1 MTTQTARRTF
11 SAPAA
16 PTRHVRIDQ
25 AIDHALAE
33 HRLVGAVVLVA
44 EHGHL
49 VYRRA
54 AGFAD
59 REAGLPMRE
68 NSVFRLASVTK
79 PIIAA
84 AVMRLVEQGR
94 LALDAP
100 VTRWLPYFTP
110 RLPDGRTPTITLH
123 HLLAHNAGLGYGFYE
138 TEDGIYHRLGISDG
152 LGLPVITLE
161 ENLRRLAA
169 APLYFEPGSAWL
181 YSLSYDVLGAVI
193 EQASGQPLPQ
203 AVATLVTGPLQ
214 MRDTAFVAR
223 EPSRLAVPYADGTP
237 EPQRMTAA
245 MAVPV
250 TGTPDNFVHFAP
262 DRALDANAYPSG
274 GAGMVGTAGDV
285 LCLLEAIRRDDAKLL
300 SAASRARMTSLQAGA
315 EAQAQGPGWGFG
327 YGGAVLADPAV
338 ALTPQSPGTLQWGG
352 VYGHH
357 WFVDPA
363 RDLTVV
369 ALTNTTFE
377 GMWGRFTTALRD
389 AVYERP
395 SAN

>member
-1 MTTQTARRTF
+1 MTTQTARR
-11 SAPAA
+11 AHAA
-16 PTRHVRIDQ
+16 PTRHAQIDQ

-123 HLLAHNAGLGYGFYE
+123 HLLAHSAGLGYGFCE
-138 TEDGIYHRLGISDG
+138 TEDGVYHRLGISDG
-152 LGLPVITLE
+152 LDSPGITLQ

-181 YSLSYDVLGAVI
+181 YSLAYDVLGAVI
-193 EQASGQPLPQ
+193 EQATGQTLPQ
-203 AVATLVTGPLQ
+203 AVAALVTEPLQ

-223 EPSRLAVPYADGTP
+223 EPSRLAVPYADGSP
-237 EPQRMTAA
+237 APQRMTATT
-245 MAVPV
+245 AVPL
-250 TGTPDNFVHFAP
+250 TGTPDNIVHFAP
-262 DRALDANAYPSG
+262 HRALDAEAYPSG

-285 LCLLEAIRRDDAKLL
+285 LRLLEAVRRNDAGLL
-300 SAASRARMTSLQAGA
+300 SAASRARIASLQAGA
-315 EAQAQGPGWGFG
+315 EARTQGPGWGFG
-327 YGGAVLADPAV
+327 YGGAVLADPA
-338 ALTPQSPGTLQWGG
+338 AAHTPQSPGTLQWGG

-363 RDLTVV
+363 RGLSVV

-389 AVYERP
+389 AVYARP
-395 SAN
+395 SAG